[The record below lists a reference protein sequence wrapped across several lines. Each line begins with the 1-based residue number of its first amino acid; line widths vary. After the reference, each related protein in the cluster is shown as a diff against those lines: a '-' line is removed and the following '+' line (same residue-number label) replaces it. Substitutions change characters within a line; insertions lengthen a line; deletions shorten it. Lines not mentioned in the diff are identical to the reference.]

1 MALAGVLDLFRVRPN
16 GPVGEGGKMSLA
28 DHFRE
33 LRARLM
39 KSMLALVVATIV
51 SFFFYNQLIELVT
64 EPYNRARDML
74 GDETSTK
81 IYVSG
86 VGGGLM
92 IQLKLCALC
101 GVITSSPIW
110 LYQIWAFVLPGLHR
124 NERRWTMLFVAI
136 AGPLFAAGVALGYYV
151 LPKGLQVLISF
162 TPAGMENLND
172 FNDFFSFITRM
183 LLVFGVAL
191 EIPFFVVLLNLA
203 GVISGRTLGRYRPW
217 IILGTFVFAAV
228 ATPSTDPISMLFLA
242 IPMMLLFLLSEII
255 ARLVDRRRGRGIAPQ
270 WADDEISP
278 LPATHEPPTHEVD

>member
-1 MALAGVLDLFRVRPN
+1 VALAGVWDIFRVKPS
-16 GPVGEGGKMSLA
+16 GPVGEGGRMALV

-39 KSMLALVVATIV
+39 KSVVAVVVATIA
-51 SFFFYNQLIELVT
+51 SFFFYDQLLDLVT
-64 EPYNRARDML
+64 GPYNHARDML
-74 GDETSTK
+74 GSDTNTA

-92 IQLKLCALC
+92 IQLKLCALS
-101 GVITSSPIW
+101 GLVVSSPVW

-124 NERRWTMLFVAI
+124 NERRWTMLFVTI

-162 TPAGMENLND
+162 TPADMQNLND

-183 LLVFGVAL
+183 LLVFGLAL

-203 GVISGRTLGRYRPW
+203 GVVSGRTLGKYRPW

-242 IPMMLLFLLSEII
+242 LPMLVLFMLSEVI
-255 ARLVDRRRGRGIAPQ
+255 ARVVDRRRKRDRTPR
-270 WADDEISP
+270 WADDETSA
-278 LPATHEPPTHEVD
+278 LPPTHDEL

>member
-1 MALAGVLDLFRVRPN
+1 MALAGVWDIFRVKPS
-16 GPVGEGGKMSLA
+16 GPVGEGGRMALV

-39 KSMLALVVATIV
+39 KSVVAIVVATIA

-64 EPYNRARDML
+64 GPYNHARDML
-74 GDETSTK
+74 GSDANSQ

-92 IQLKLCALC
+92 IQLKLCALS
-101 GVITSSPIW
+101 GLVVSSPVW

-124 NERRWTMLFVAI
+124 NERRWTVLFVTI
-136 AGPLFAAGVALGYYV
+136 AGPLFVAGVALGYYV

-162 TPAGMENLND
+162 TPADMENLND

-183 LLVFGVAL
+183 LLVFGLAL

-203 GVISGRTLGRYRPW
+203 GVVSGRTLGKYRPW

-242 IPMMLLFLLSEII
+242 IPMLVLFLLSEVI
-255 ARLVDRRRGRGIAPQ
+255 ARVVDRRRGHTRAPT
-270 WADDEISP
+270 WDDDETSA
-278 LPATHEPPTHEVD
+278 LPPTQDEG

>member
-1 MALAGVLDLFRVRPN
+1 MALV
-16 GPVGEGGKMSLA
+16 

-39 KSMLALVVATIV
+39 KSVLAIVVATIA

-64 EPYNRARDML
+64 GPYNQARDML
-74 GDETSTK
+74 GSDANSE

-92 IQLKLCALC
+92 IQLKLCAL
-101 GVITSSPIW
+101 GGLVVSSPVW
-110 LYQIWAFVLPGLHR
+110 LYQLWAFVLPGLHR
-124 NERRWTMLFVAI
+124 SERRWTVVFVAI

-162 TPAGMENLND
+162 TPADMENLND

-183 LLVFGVAL
+183 LLVFGLAL

-203 GVISGRTLGRYRPW
+203 GVVSGRTLGRYRPW
-217 IILGTFVFAAV
+217 IVLGTFVFAAV

-242 IPMMLLFLLSEII
+242 FPMLVLFLVSEVI
-255 ARLVDRRRGRGIAPQ
+255 ARLV
-270 WADDEISP
+270 
-278 LPATHEPPTHEVD
+278 

>member
-1 MALAGVLDLFRVRPN
+1 VALAGVWDIFRVKPS
-16 GPVGEGGKMSLA
+16 GPVGEGGRMALV

-39 KSMLALVVATIV
+39 KSVVAIVVATIA
-51 SFFFYNQLIELVT
+51 SFFFYNQLLDLVT
-64 EPYNRARDML
+64 GPYNHARDML
-74 GDETSTK
+74 GSDTNTA

-92 IQLKLCALC
+92 IQLKLCALS
-101 GVITSSPIW
+101 GLVVSSPVW

-124 NERRWTMLFVAI
+124 NERRWTLLFVAI

-162 TPAGMENLND
+162 TPADMENLND

-183 LLVFGVAL
+183 LLVFGLAL

-203 GVISGRTLGRYRPW
+203 GVVSGRTLGRYRPW

-242 IPMMLLFLLSEII
+242 FPMLVLFILSEVI
-255 ARLVDRRRGRGIAPQ
+255 ARLVDRRRNRVSGTGA
-270 WADDEISP
+270 WADDETSP
-278 LPATHEPPTHEVD
+278 LPPTHDEP

>member
-1 MALAGVLDLFRVRPN
+1 MAFAGVWDLFRVKPS
-16 GPVGEGGKMSLA
+16 GPVGEGGRMALV

-39 KSMLALVVATIV
+39 KSVLAIVVATIA
-51 SFFFYNQLIELVT
+51 SFFFYDQLIELVT
-64 EPYNRARDML
+64 EPYNHARDML
-74 GDETSTK
+74 GSDTSSK

-92 IQLKLCALC
+92 IQLKLCALS
-101 GVITSSPIW
+101 GLVVSSPVW

-162 TPAGMENLND
+162 TPADMENLND

-183 LLVFGVAL
+183 LLVFGLAL

-203 GVISGRTLGRYRPW
+203 GVVSGRALGRYRPW

-242 IPMMLLFLLSEII
+242 VPMLVLFAVSEVI
-255 ARLVDRRRGRGIAPQ
+255 ARIVDRRRGRNREPK
-270 WADDEISP
+270 WADDEASP
-278 LPATHEPPTHEVD
+278 L

>member
-1 MALAGVLDLFRVRPN
+1 VAFGGFLDLFRVRPS
-16 GPVGEGGKMSLA
+16 GPVGDGGRMALT

-39 KSMLALVVATIV
+39 RSVLALLVATIA
-51 SFFFYNQLIELVT
+51 SFFFYDQLLEIVT
-64 EPYNRARDML
+64 GPYNQARDML
-74 GDETSTK
+74 DSKTTSV

-92 IQLKLCALC
+92 IQLKLCAVS
-101 GVITSSPIW
+101 GVVISSPVW

-124 NERRWTMLFVAI
+124 NERRWTILFVAI

-162 TPAGMENLND
+162 TPADMQNLND

-183 LLVFGVAL
+183 LLVFGLAL
-191 EIPFFVVLLNLA
+191 EIPFFVILLNLA
-203 GVISGRTLGRYRPW
+203 GVVSGRALARYRPW

-242 IPMMLLFLLSEII
+242 VPMLALFVVSEII
-255 ARLVDRRRGRGIAPQ
+255 ARLVDRRRAGRDTSQQ
-270 WADDEISP
+270 WADDEASP
-278 LPATHEPPTHEVD
+278 L